1 MEREPLSAA
10 SSESVAWERVYLLCN
25 QTNQRDQVAT
35 KQSSE
40 RDVRSSDEVT
50 CDVSLPVVMIDSY
63 RHVCGCLLVQS
74 SRDEARPHSDE
85 GHRDAL
91 MPVIE
96 SMTHG
101 CTAATCVLR
110 PAREWRV
117 ASGVVQV
124 IVGRRGPLCSEQLM

>member
-85 GHRDAL
+85 GHRAGSGDARQSALMDAL
-91 MPVIE
+91 
-96 SMTHG
+96 
-101 CTAATCVLR
+101 LR
-110 PAREWRV
+110 PACCGLR
-117 ASGVVQV
+117 ASGVWRVV
-124 IVGRRGPLCSEQLM
+124 WCRLLWVAGVL

>member
-10 SSESVAWERVYLLCN
+10 SSEIVAWERVYLLCN

-85 GHRDAL
+85 GHRAGSRDARQSAL
-91 MPVIE
+91 K
-96 SMTHG
+96 THG

-124 IVGRRGPLCSEQLM
+124 IVGRRGPLSN